1 MERVG
6 PRILAVAIRAIGDVV
21 LITPHLR
28 LLKER
33 TGASSLTVLV
43 DGASADVLAH
53 NPCVDRVVRIDRRK
67 SRQLSWGQHVAE
79 TWSLIRALRAE
90 RYDIAVDLY
99 SGPRSAALAWMSG
112 SRHRYGEDV
121 RDRARGYLYN
131 HRMAVIRDGRHLVE
145 QKLDLITELTGQVKP
160 EETALEVVVSEAE
173 RQAARDHLN
182 KMTLKSDRLVALIPG
197 AGSPYRRWPA
207 ERFARVGDE
216 LNTRY
221 GAQVLLLGG
230 PEDQLVCRQVV
241 DRMTRRPVD
250 LSGTTSLRQSV
261 ALLNECQL
269 VITNVTGPMH
279 LAVALNQP
287 KTIALYGQAD
297 LVQYAPWGTTASVV
311 TRGTAAGAYWRHV
324 DYRLDF
330 EEFLLQVTVED
341 VLGNVARVMP
351 VWQ

>member
-1 MERVG
+1 M
-6 PRILAVAIRAIGDVV
+6 
-21 LITPHLR
+21 
-28 LLKER
+28 
-33 TGASSLTVLV
+33 LTVLV

-53 NPCVDRVVRIDRRK
+53 NPFVDQVVRIDRRW
-67 SRQLSWGQHVAE
+67 SRRLPWVQRVAE
-79 TWSLIRALRAE
+79 AWNLIRALRAAK
-90 RYDIAVDLY
+90 YDIVIDLY

-112 SRHRYGEDV
+112 ARVRYGEDV

-131 HRMAVIRDGRHLVE
+131 RRMAVIRDGSHLVQ
-145 QKLDLITELTGQVKP
+145 QKFDLIAELTGQVKP
-160 EETALEVVVSEAE
+160 EETALEVIVSAAE

-182 KMTLKSDRLVALIPG
+182 KMLLKRDRLVALIPG

-216 LNTRY
+216 LHARY
-221 GAQVLLLGG
+221 GVQVVLLGG

-241 DRMTRRPVD
+241 DRMIQRPVD
-250 LSGTTSLRQSV
+250 LSGATSLRQSI

-279 LAVALNQP
+279 LAVALNKP

-297 LVQYAPWGTTASVV
+297 LVQYTPWGITASVV
-311 TRGTAAGAYWRHV
+311 THGAATGAYWRHV

-330 EEFLLQVTVED
+330 EAFLLQVTAED
-341 VLGNVARVMP
+341 VLDCVARVMP
-351 VWQ
+351 GWQ